1 MSPGIASIAS
11 EPRTPPGQE
20 DTGAATGTGLV
31 PHASMDGG
39 TVNNL
44 TELSLRNAR
53 EHRDDMAR
61 WLALEVLMTDEM
73 ALEDTTLQ
81 EHLILLQDKAEAKV
95 RAAA

>member
-1 MSPGIASIAS
+1 MNG
-11 EPRTPPGQE
+11 
-20 DTGAATGTGLV
+20 D
-31 PHASMDGG
+31 

-81 EHLILLQDKAEAKV
+81 EHLILLQDKIEAKV